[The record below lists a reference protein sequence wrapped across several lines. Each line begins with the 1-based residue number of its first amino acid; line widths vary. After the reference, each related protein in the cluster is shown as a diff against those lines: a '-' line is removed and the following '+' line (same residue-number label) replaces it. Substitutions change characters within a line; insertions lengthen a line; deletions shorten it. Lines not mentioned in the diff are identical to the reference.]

1 MQTAIVI
8 LSVVAAA
15 VYLGRVFY
23 KSIKQTDG
31 CSCGCAG
38 CGLPDACSQPE
49 SGRGDDCKM
58 DPTRR

>member
-1 MQTAIVI
+1 MQTVIVV

-38 CGLPDACSQPE
+38 CGISDACSHPE
-49 SGRGDDCKM
+49 SGRSGDGSM
-58 DPTRR
+58 DSMRR

>member
-1 MQTAIVI
+1 MQTVIVI

-31 CSCGCAG
+31 CSCGCTG
-38 CGLPDACSQPE
+38 CGVSDARSQPE
-49 SGRGDDCKM
+49 SGRDDECKM
-58 DPTRR
+58 DPTQR